1 MITKGLLVRLEAQ
14 PTKEPDVEELLASAL
29 PLALAEPDTR
39 AWFAIRFGRSE
50 YGIFDAF
57 PDDRGR
63 EAHLDGA
70 VAAALM
76 ERSSELFTAGPD
88 IVPVDV
94 LAAKLSGPA
103 DIEKGLLLT
112 WAPRSGH
119 EEDVANFLREALTFV
134 EEEEKTIAWFAIRTP
149 DGAYGIFD
157 VFPDN
162 AGRFAHLT
170 GKVPREIAKH
180 APSLLGGVPDMDML
194 NVLAAKIEV

>member
-14 PTKEPDVEELLASAL
+14 PTKERDVEEFLASAL
-29 PLALAEPDTR
+29 PLARAEPDTR

-63 EAHLDGA
+63 QAHLDGA
-70 VAAALM
+70 IAAALT
-76 ERSSELFTAGPD
+76 ERSSELFTAAPD

-94 LAAKLSGPA
+94 LAAKISGPA

-112 WAPRSGH
+112 WEPRSGH
-119 EEDVANFLREALTFV
+119 EDDVANFLREALTYV

-180 APSLLGGVPDMDML
+180 APSLLGGVPDMNML
-194 NVLAAKIEV
+194 NVLAAKVEV